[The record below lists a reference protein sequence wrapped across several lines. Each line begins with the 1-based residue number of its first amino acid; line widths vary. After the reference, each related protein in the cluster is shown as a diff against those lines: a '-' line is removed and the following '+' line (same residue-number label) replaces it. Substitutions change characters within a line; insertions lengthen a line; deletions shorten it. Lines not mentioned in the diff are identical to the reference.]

1 MLDLIKILEKSGI
14 FKTLDVYERNDNEIL
29 ANFSTKMINNEYTV
43 DLEAVY
49 GKLDRIVSDDFEIKL
64 VKHYKDWGK
73 LQINHK

>member
-1 MLDLIKILEKSGI
+1 MLELIKLLEKSGI
-14 FKTLDVYERNDNEIL
+14 FKTLDVYERDDNKIVV
-29 ANFSTKMINNEYTV
+29 NFSTKIIDNEYTV

-49 GKLDRIVSDDFEIKL
+49 GKLDRIVGDDFEIKL